1 MPMPLISVCPVVIA
15 PRRYVFGSLIGTL
28 LAALPVNGGT
38 ARAHDLRRPD
48 LNSWYEGLHRN
59 GLQLP
64 CCSIKD
70 CHKTDAEM
78 REDGSWWGRLGIPV
92 YRNPRDP
99 AEVPNWILGEWIK
112 IKDEAIVRDD
122 HGKPVPN
129 PEGEAVICHDLT
141 GVKDG
146 INVSPN
152 WTVVW
157 CFVPPFEV

>member
-38 ARAHDLRRPD
+38 ARAHDLKRPD

-146 INVSPN
+146 VNVSPN

>member
-146 INVSPN
+146 VNVSPN